1 MRISYKKLAA
11 TFGAL
16 LLALVCAPSS
26 WAGCAPSLARPTHSS
41 WLVSFCL
48 PRQACIQP
56 LRRVRRFGVLH
67 SASPNLQPKKGL
79 TFLRIFSPK
88 RADLSQG
95 YQRHMPLSFWT
106 RPRRDLPAQNFPGGP
121 FLHENASFASL
132 FPPTKCW
139 ELRLSCCRV
148 RQLITVLRK
157 LASARTPMRA
167 GLHG

>member
-1 MRISYKKLAA
+1 MYPA
-11 TFGAL
+11 TPPRTT
-16 LLALVCAPSS
+16 VWSS
-26 WAGCAPSLARPTHSS
+26 SLSQSKSS
-41 WLVSFCL
+41 G
-48 PRQACIQP
+48 Q
-56 LRRVRRFGVLH
+56 
-67 SASPNLQPKKGL
+67 KGL

-88 RADLSQG
+88 RANLSQG

-106 RPRRDLPAQNFPGGP
+106 RPRRDLLAKSFPRCQDLYLSPNRPSGGP